1 MRVLIAAGN
10 ISARMGGEAV
20 LPLHYIRE
28 LTKLGIEVHALT
40 HERVRGELQSHPLWR
55 PDRFHFIADS
65 APEKAI
71 HSLGK
76 RAPGALRETLFLSGV
91 GLVTQYRLANQA
103 RKLAAEIGADIIHQ
117 PIPVSPAFPS
127 FLSNMPAPVVIGP
140 MNGGMDYPPAFRKD
154 YSQGTGGVV
163 AAARLFAGVGNT
175 LARGKRQAAA
185 LLVSNARTRDAL
197 PPGVDRGRVMTLVEN
212 GVDLALWD
220 RPLREKP
227 KAPVFVFVGRLVWW
241 KAVDLL
247 LEAMDQV
254 PDADLRI
261 IGDGPERA
269 RLEAQAAAG
278 RAASRIRFEGFRP
291 QTEIADAL
299 AGATALVLPSMREC
313 GGAVIL
319 EAFACRTTAIA
330 TRWGGPEDY
339 VTPETGFLV
348 EPSGRDAFIR
358 GLSEAMRALA
368 GDPARART
376 MGEAGRLRAESA
388 FTWEAK
394 ARRMVEIFGEVLASP
409 DWQS

>member
-28 LTKLGIEVHALT
+28 LTKLGMEVHALT
-40 HERVRGELQSHPLWR
+40 HERVQAELQTHPLWR
-55 PDRFHFIADS
+55 ADRFHFISDS

-71 HSLGK
+71 HAVGK
-76 RAPGALRETLFLSGV
+76 RAPGALRETLFLSAI
-91 GLVTQYRLANQA
+91 GLVTQYRLAGRA
-103 RKLAAEIGADIIHQ
+103 RTLAAEIGADIIHQ

-127 FLSNMPAPVVIGP
+127 FLSDMPAPVVIGP

-163 AAARLFAGVGNT
+163 AAARLLAGVGNV
-175 LARGKRQAAA
+175 LAPGKRQAAA
-185 LLVSNARTRDAL
+185 LLVSNDRTRDAL
-197 PPGVDRGRVMTLVEN
+197 PAGVDRGRVVTLVEN
-212 GVDLALWD
+212 GVDLTLWD
-220 RPLREKP
+220 RPPQEKP
-227 KAPVFVFVGRLVWW
+227 KSPVFLFVGRLVWW

-247 LEAMDQV
+247 LEAMERV
-254 PDADLRI
+254 PGAELRI

-269 RLEAQAAAG
+269 RLEEQAATG
-278 RAASRIRFEGFRP
+278 AAAARIRFEGFRP
-291 QTEIADAL
+291 QTEIAEAL

-339 VTPETGFLV
+339 ITPETGFLI
-348 EPSGRDAFIR
+348 EPSGREAFIR
-358 GLSEAMRALA
+358 GLSEAMATLAADPGRAK
-368 GDPARART
+368 T
-376 MGEAGRLRAESA
+376 MGEAGRDRVQSA

-394 ARRMVEIFGEVLASP
+394 AQRIVEIFTEAL
-409 DWQS
+409 QKR